1 MADYFVKEE
10 SLIAVA
16 DAIREKTGET
26 AELSFPADFIL
37 RINAL
42 NSGSNPGGEEENLPN
57 GREWTQSHISNM
69 TFRNIHSDNGLW
81 VACSENGLYYS
92 ENGIT
97 WAPSNVT
104 SSVYNSAY
112 YGNGLWVA
120 GGTDCGLW
128 YSSDGKAWTQSSITT
143 DTCNDVYYAEGYW
156 EDDIGGTYSE
166 GYWVAT
172 VDSGILYSTDG
183 TTWEFSTLTTPE
195 FTNITDAG
203 GIFGKVRYGGGHW
216 VAISKECQD
225 SRVSSAYGTA
235 YSTFDGDVEGGFWRE
250 CYIYGGGSDYSSKVF
265 DRYETLNDVH
275 YAEGLW
281 VLAGPKST
289 GGLYYVDDE
298 NVNYGDWYTATMDVP
313 SGFNCVH
320 NGNGLWVAGAIDNG
334 LYYSQD
340 GMTWTQSAMK
350 TGSFTTVHYA
360 EGMWIAGSANGT
372 YYSEDGINWT
382 QSTGLSSAVK
392 DIYNDGTVWVAAT
405 ENTGLYYSK
414 SAPIADA
421 GTSAPSPT
429 CEITIGNSAGS
440 DAYAYYYDSASNE
453 IKNVTISSEKT
464 ITVDMNSILVIENSD
479 FSTDAYGHIVSGDLL
494 ALQTTN
500 SYIVYVKGNGR
511 IQIML
516 DGDDI

>member
-1 MADYFVKEE
+1 MADYLVKEE
-10 SLIAVA
+10 SLISIAN
-16 DAIREKTGET
+16 AIREKTGET
-26 AELSFPADFIL
+26 ASLSFPEDYIIK
-37 RINAL
+37 INDLA
-42 NSGSNPGGEEENLPN
+42 NASDEVPPN
-57 GREWTQSHISNM
+57 GKEWIQSHISNM

-104 SSVYNSAY
+104 SGVYNSAY

-172 VDSGILYSTDG
+172 VGSGILYSTDG
-183 TTWEFSTLTTPE
+183 TTWEFVTLTTPE
-195 FTNITDAG
+195 FTNITDAR

-216 VAISKECQD
+216 IAISKECQD
-225 SRVSSAYGTA
+225 SSVNSVYGTA
-235 YSTFDGDVEGGFWRE
+235 YFTSDGDVEGGFWRE
-250 CYIYGGGSDYSSKVF
+250 CYLYTGDYASKVF

-313 SGFNCVH
+313 SGFNCAYK
-320 NGNGLWVAGAIDNG
+320 GNGLWVAGAIDNG
-334 LYYSQD
+334 IYYSQD

-350 TGSFTTVHYA
+350 TGSFTSIYY
-360 EGMWIAGSANGT
+360 ENFMWIAGSTNGI
-372 YYSEDGINWT
+372 YYSEDGMNWT
-382 QSTGLSSAVK
+382 QSTGITSTVK
-392 DIYNDGTVWVAAT
+392 DVYCDGNIWVAGT
-405 ENTGLYYSK
+405 NSDGLYYSN
-414 SAPIADA
+414 SW
-421 GTSAPSPT
+421 TPT
-429 CEITIGNSAGS
+429 MREV
-440 DAYAYYYDSASNE
+440 YE
-453 IKNVTISSEKT
+453 
-464 ITVDMNSILVIENSD
+464 SIP
-479 FSTDAYGHIVSGDLL
+479 
-494 ALQTTN
+494 
-500 SYIVYVKGNGR
+500 
-511 IQIML
+511 
-516 DGDDI
+516 DGDEVSY